1 VRGWVKGSIAVLGL
15 ALVCAAMAPGA
26 SAAEEPEVV
35 FLEVTPRKEV
45 RVWLEV
51 RPLVG
56 VAVVKALM
64 GVSKKGVEQPR
75 HGIVGYAA
83 RIPTGPLEGKLN
95 VDIPGVASIVGDL
108 TPAGEGLEFD
118 GSFQFTGNGGY
129 LSFEADHAFGEARNG
144 RAAGCL
150 GCRGA
155 HPGLFQYIADPLEF
169 SNFNSQILFSEVRS
183 EERVS
188 GFQAANYRLDPG
200 AGFKAQTIEWLPGH
214 VAVSRTIEIEKSAE
228 AGFKVSSNAEHPKSA
243 TVRPPAPFSGSAVY
257 RRSGSIRSPGSGKLT
272 GSLSADIFG
281 VDVPLTGPKAK
292 ASLINF
298 SPGL

>member
-1 VRGWVKGSIAVLGL
+1 VRGCLKGSIAVLVA
-15 ALVCAAMAPGA
+15 ALVCAAIAPSA
-26 SAAEEPEVV
+26 MAAEESEVV

-45 RVWLEV
+45 RAWLEV

-56 VAVVKALM
+56 VAVVKTLM
-64 GVSKKGVEQPR
+64 GVSRNGVEQPR
-75 HGIVGYAA
+75 HGVVGYAA

-95 VDIPGVASIVGDL
+95 VDIPGVASIVGEL

-129 LSFEADHAFGEARNG
+129 LSFEADHALGEVQTG
-144 RAAGCL
+144 KSAGCF

-169 SNFNSQILFSEVRS
+169 SNFNRQILFSAVRS
-183 EERVS
+183 EDRVS

-214 VAVSRTIEIEKSAE
+214 VAVSRTIEIEKSAA
-228 AGFKVSSNAEHPKSA
+228 AGFKVSSKAEHPKSA
-243 TVRPPAPFSGSAVY
+243 TVTPPAPFSGSAVY
-257 RRSGSIRSPGSGKLT
+257 RRSGSIRSPGRGKLT
-272 GSLSADIFG
+272 GSLSADIYG
-281 VDVPLTGPKAK
+281 VEVPLTGPDERV
-292 ASLINF
+292 SLINL